1 MNLMQKIEKDLIPQT
16 SYKFSPGDTIRVFF
30 KSLEGDKKKL
40 SVFEGTVIRKRSSGM
55 GSSFTVRKIT
65 YGIGVERI
73 FPLFSPNLQ
82 KVEVVNKGD
91 VRRAKLYYLR
101 DLKGKKAKVKIK
113 LKASTVTTD
122 VTNAQQ

>member
-16 SYKFSPGDTIRVFF
+16 AYKFSPGDTIRVFF

-101 DLKGKKAKVKIK
+101 DIKGKKAKVKIK
-113 LKASTVTTD
+113 LETSTTAD
-122 VTNAQQ
+122 VTNAKQ